1 VYLCRVELNFNNA
14 PSFLD
19 SKLLRK
25 RIQQIINDYN
35 VSLSHFAFNF
45 VNEDRMLEINQS
57 FLNHDTHTDVIT
69 FDYSTEYALSGEC
82 YISLDRVVENA
93 TKFSQSTENELH
105 RLCIHAVLH
114 CLGYSDQT
122 KEEKEAFRSLENKY
136 LDLFHVK
143 P

>member
-1 VYLCRVELNFNNA
+1 MYLCRVELNFNNE

-69 FDYSTEYALSGEC
+69 FDYSTEYVLSGEC

-93 TKFSQSTENELH
+93 RKFSQSAENELY